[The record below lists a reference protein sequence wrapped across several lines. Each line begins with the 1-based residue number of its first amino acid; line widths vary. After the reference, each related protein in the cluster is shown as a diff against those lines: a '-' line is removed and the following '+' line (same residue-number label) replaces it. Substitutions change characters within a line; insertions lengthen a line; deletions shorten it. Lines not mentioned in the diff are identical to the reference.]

1 MVVTESERNPQY
13 KNVRVN
19 IPNLNTDSKTII
31 KNPKSKNII
40 IEVIVFL
47 KNENNSSFFFTAE
60 SFFILKLYLRDFAL
74 EFFIGLYNPVKVI
87 MFQVNLN

>member
-60 SFFILKLYLRDFAL
+60 SFFSKKLYIEIVLTGFCIRIFYRSL
-74 EFFIGLYNPVKVI
+74 
-87 MFQVNLN
+87 